1 MASISW
7 HPESWIDGTVKKAMD
22 GLEEGVRG
30 PMQTQSKEDCTVSS
44 GTLRNSIGVERDDAN
59 KCIYLGCGGAASAY
73 AFRQHQDMSLNH
85 PGAGKAKFISG
96 AVEQHAPKLKGYI
109 EKHIK

>member
-1 MASISW
+1 MATVSW
-7 HPESWIDGTVKKAMD
+7 HPESWLKDTVTKAMD

-30 PMQTQSKEDCTVSS
+30 PMATQAKEDCPVDS

-59 KCIYLGCGGAASAY
+59 KCVYLGCGGPARDY

-85 PGAGKAKFISG
+85 PVGRAKFISG
-96 AVEQHAPKLKGYI
+96 AVEQHAPKLKSYV
-109 EKHIK
+109 EKHLK